1 MFARKLASLEEKFKI
16 CLAEINLL
24 KKPANYRFVFS
35 AWLDF
40 TCRTGIPMHLNQRK
54 KNRVSPLG
62 HSLDAKGVYSAEN
75 RHRAVTNC
83 HRDIIF

>member
-1 MFARKLASLEEKFKI
+1 MS
-16 CLAEINLL
+16 LL
-24 KKPANYRFVFS
+24 KKLANYRFVFS

-40 TCRTGIPMHLNQRK
+40 AHWTGIPMHLNQRG

-75 RHRAVTNC
+75 QHRALTNC
-83 HRDIIF
+83 HRDIIL